1 MALLSVI
8 RRWHFREGM
17 PIREIE
23 RRTGLSRNTIRKYL
37 RAGTVEPRF
46 KVPDRPSKLDP
57 FAEKLTGWLRIEAG
71 RSRKQ
76 RRTVKQM
83 YADLV
88 ALGFDGSYGRVAAF
102 ARSWKADRQR
112 DAQTSGR
119 GTFVPLVFQPGEA
132 FQFDWSEDWAI
143 IAGKQTKLQVAHTKL
158 SHSRAFIVR
167 AYLLQT
173 HEMLFDALTQAFRVL
188 GGVPQRGI
196 FDNMKTAVDRIGSG
210 KARQVNARFAAL
222 ASHYLF
228 EPEFC
233 NPASGWEKGQVEKN
247 VQDARRRLWQAHGP
261 YGPSFPDIDALN
273 AWLEAQCIAQWG
285 HIQHGVLP
293 GTVADVH
300 AAEAASLMPLGRTFD
315 GFVEHTKRVSPTCL
329 VNFER
334 NRYSVPA
341 SFANR
346 PVSLRV
352 YPDRIVIVAEGRFL
366 CEHERIIER
375 GHHLP
380 GRTIYDWRHYLAV
393 IQRKPGALRNGAPF
407 TQMPEAFRQLQGHLL
422 KRPGGDREMV
432 EILSL
437 VLHHDEQ
444 AVLCAVEL
452 ALEAG
457 VPTKTHVLNILHRL
471 TDGKAPPAS
480 PVDAP
485 QALRLAQEP
494 LADVGRYDNLREL
507 RHAS

>member
-1 MALLSVI
+1 VIDMALLSVI

-37 RAGTVEPRF
+37 RSGAVEPRF
-46 KVPDRPSKLDP
+46 KAADRPSKLDP
-57 FAEKLTGWLRIEAG
+57 FAEKLAGWLRIEVG
-71 RSRKQ
+71 KSRKQ
-76 RRTVKQM
+76 RRTAKQM
-83 YADLV
+83 HADLV
-88 ALGFDGSYGRVAAF
+88 ALGYDGSYGRVAAF
-102 ARSWKADRQR
+102 VRVWKSERQR
-112 DAQTSGR
+112 DAQSAGR
-119 GTFVPLVFQPGEA
+119 GTFVPLVFAPGEA
-132 FQFDWSEDWAI
+132 FQFDWSEDWALLG
-143 IAGKQTKLQVAHTKL
+143 GKQTKLQVAHTKL
-158 SHSRAFIVR
+158 SHSRAFTVR

-196 FDNMKTAVDRIGSG
+196 FDNMKTAVDRIGTG
-210 KARQVNARFAAL
+210 KARQVNARFAAM

-247 VQDARRRLWQAHGP
+247 VQDARRRLWQP
-261 YGPSFPDIDALN
+261 MPSFPDLGALN
-273 AWLEAQCIAQWG
+273 AWLEERCIAHWG
-285 HIQHGVLP
+285 QIVHGAMP

-300 AAEAASLMPLGRTFD
+300 AGEVASLMPMGRSFD

-329 VNFER
+329 VTLER

-352 YPDRIVIVAEGRFL
+352 YPERIVIAAEGRIL
-366 CEHERIIER
+366 CEHVRIIAR
-375 GHHLP
+375 SHHLP
-380 GRTIYDWRHYLAV
+380 GRIIYDWRHYLAV

-407 TQMPEAFRQLQGHLL
+407 TEMPDAFRQLQGHLL

-432 EILSL
+432 EILAL
-437 VLHHDEQ
+437 VLQHDEQ

-480 PVDAP
+480 PIDAP
-485 QALRLAQEP
+485 QALRLHQEP
-494 LADVGRYDNLREL
+494 VADVGRYDDLREM

>member
-1 MALLSVI
+1 VIDMALLSVI

-37 RAGTVEPRF
+37 RSGTVEPKF
-46 KVPDRPSKLDP
+46 KLADRPSKLDW
-57 FAEKLTGWLRIEAG
+57 FAEKLTGWLRIEVG
-71 RSRKQ
+71 KSRKQ
-76 RRTVKQM
+76 RRTAKQM
-83 YADLV
+83 HADLV
-88 ALGFDGSYGRVAAF
+88 VLGYDGSYGRVAAF
-102 ARSWKADRQR
+102 VRAWKSERQR
-112 DAQTSGR
+112 DAQSAGR
-119 GTFVPLVFQPGEA
+119 GTFVPLVFAPGEA
-132 FQFDWSEDWAI
+132 FQFDWSEDWAVLG
-143 IAGKQTKLQVAHTKL
+143 GKQTKLQVAHTKL
-158 SHSRAFIVR
+158 SHSRAFTVR

-196 FDNMKTAVDRIGSG
+196 FDNMKTAVDRIGTG
-210 KARQVNARFAAL
+210 KARQVNARFAAM

-247 VQDARRRLWQAHGP
+247 VQDARRRLWQP
-261 YGPSFPDIDALN
+261 MPSFPDLGALN
-273 AWLEAQCIAQWG
+273 AWLEERCIAHWG
-285 HIQHGVLP
+285 QIVHGGLP

-300 AAEAASLMPLGRTFD
+300 AGEVASLMPMGRSFD

-329 VNFER
+329 VTLER

-352 YPDRIVIVAEGRFL
+352 YPERIVIAAEGRIL
-366 CEHERIIER
+366 CEHSRIIAR
-375 GHHLP
+375 SHHLP
-380 GRTIYDWRHYLAV
+380 GRIVYDWRHYLAV

-407 TQMPEAFRQLQGHLL
+407 TEMPDAFRQLQGHLL

-432 EILSL
+432 EILAL
-437 VLHHDEQ
+437 VLQHDEQ

-480 PVDAP
+480 PIDAP

-494 LADVGRYDNLREL
+494 VADVGRYDNLREM